1 MKKIGIVIIVIVAIV
16 AVLAFTL
23 IGSYNKM
30 VTLQENVDNASAN
43 IETALQRRMDLIP
56 NLVNT
61 VKGFTSHENEAIDK
75 VTTAR
80 EKLAGAGS
88 IEEKSAANDELTR
101 SLNNLLV
108 IVENYPDL
116 KSSANFTQ
124 LADELAGS
132 ENRIAVARREYNDA
146 VTNLNTTIKKFPNN
160 MLAGMFGIQKANYFE
175 AQEEANKVPTVNFN
189 E

>member
-1 MKKIGIVIIVIVAIV
+1 MKKIGIVLIIIVAIV
-16 AVLAFTL
+16 ALLAFTL

-30 VTLQENVDNASAN
+30 VSLQEKVDNASAN
-43 IETALQRRMDLIP
+43 IENALQRRMDLIP

-61 VKGFTSHENEAIDK
+61 VKGFTAHENEAIEK
-75 VTTAR
+75 VTQAR

-88 IEEKSAANDELTR
+88 IEEKSAANDELTKQLN
-101 SLNNLLV
+101 SLFV

-132 ENRIAVARREYNDA
+132 ENRIAVARKEYNDA

-160 MLAGMFGIQKANYFE
+160 MLAGMFGIEKAEYFE
-175 AQEEANKVPTVNFN
+175 AQEGAAVVPTVDFN
-189 E
+189 